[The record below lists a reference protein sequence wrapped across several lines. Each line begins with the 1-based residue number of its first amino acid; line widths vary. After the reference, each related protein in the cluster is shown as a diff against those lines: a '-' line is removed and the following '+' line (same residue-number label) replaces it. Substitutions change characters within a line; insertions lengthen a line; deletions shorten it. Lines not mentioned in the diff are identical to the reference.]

1 MRRARPSDDLSRGY
15 DRTSDGVMSAST
27 SRPSRFRSVS
37 VSLVGA
43 VGVVATIVAAATIW
57 LMLTDPVT
65 VAEAID
71 TGEVAPLVEEL
82 ASVIYDAIVGLI
94 KYL

>member
-1 MRRARPSDDLSRGY
+1 
-15 DRTSDGVMSAST
+15 MSAST
-27 SRPSRFRSVS
+27 TRPSRFHSVS
-37 VSLVGA
+37 VSLAGA
-43 VGVVATIVAAATIW
+43 VGVVAVIVAAATIW

-82 ASVIYDAIVGLI
+82 ADVIYNAIVGLI

>member
-1 MRRARPSDDLSRGY
+1 
-15 DRTSDGVMSAST
+15 MSAST
-27 SRPSRFRSVS
+27 TRPSRFHSVS
-37 VSLVGA
+37 VSLAGA
-43 VGVVATIVAAATIW
+43 VGVVAAIVAAATIW

-82 ASVIYDAIVGLI
+82 ADVIYNAIVGLI

>member
-1 MRRARPSDDLSRGY
+1 MDFPA
-15 DRTSDGVMSAST
+15 

-37 VSLVGA
+37 VSLAGA
-43 VGVVATIVAAATIW
+43 VGVVAALAAAATIW
-57 LMLTDPVT
+57 LMLTDPIT

-82 ASVIYDAIVGLI
+82 ADVLYKAIVGLI

>member
-1 MRRARPSDDLSRGY
+1 
-15 DRTSDGVMSAST
+15 MSASGT
-27 SRPSRFRSVS
+27 RPSRFHSVS
-37 VSLVGA
+37 VSLAGA
-43 VGVVATIVAAATIW
+43 VGVVAAIVAAATIW

-71 TGEVAPLVEEL
+71 TGEVAPLVQEL
-82 ASVIYDAIVGLI
+82 ANVIYSALVGLI

>member
-1 MRRARPSDDLSRGY
+1 
-15 DRTSDGVMSAST
+15 MSASN

-37 VSLVGA
+37 VSLAGA
-43 VGVVATIVAAATIW
+43 VGVVAAIVAGATIW

>member
-1 MRRARPSDDLSRGY
+1 VAQSR
-15 DRTSDGVMSAST
+15 S
-27 SRPSRFRSVS
+27 SRFRSVS
-37 VSLVGA
+37 VSLAGA
-43 VGVVATIVAAATIW
+43 VGVVAIVVAAATIW

-82 ASVIYDAIVGLI
+82 ADVIYEAIVGLI

>member
-1 MRRARPSDDLSRGY
+1 
-15 DRTSDGVMSAST
+15 MSASD

-37 VSLVGA
+37 VSLAGA
-43 VGVVATIVAAATIW
+43 VGVVAAIVAGATIW

-82 ASVIYDAIVGLI
+82 ANVIYNAIVGLI

>member
-1 MRRARPSDDLSRGY
+1 
-15 DRTSDGVMSAST
+15 MSVAQ

-37 VSLVGA
+37 VSLAGA
-43 VGVVATIVAAATIW
+43 VGVVAIVVAAAAIW

-82 ASVIYDAIVGLI
+82 ADVIYDAIVGLI
-94 KYL
+94 RYL

>member
-1 MRRARPSDDLSRGY
+1 
-15 DRTSDGVMSAST
+15 
-27 SRPSRFRSVS
+27 VS
-37 VSLVGA
+37 VSLAGVIGVLA
-43 VGVVATIVAAATIW
+43 AVVAGATIW

-82 ASVIYDAIVGLI
+82 ADVIYNAIVGLI

>member
-1 MRRARPSDDLSRGY
+1 MSDSEP
-15 DRTSDGVMSAST
+15 
-27 SRPSRFRSVS
+27 RPSRFRSVS
-37 VSLVGA
+37 VSLAGA
-43 VGVVATIVAAATIW
+43 VGVVALVIAAATIW

-71 TGEVAPLVEEL
+71 TGEMAPLVEEL
-82 ASVIYDAIVGLI
+82 ASVIYNALVGLI

>member
-1 MRRARPSDDLSRGY
+1 
-15 DRTSDGVMSAST
+15 MSASN

-37 VSLVGA
+37 VSLAGA
-43 VGVVATIVAAATIW
+43 VGVVAAIVASATIW

-82 ASVIYDAIVGLI
+82 ANVIYDAIVGLI

>member
-1 MRRARPSDDLSRGY
+1 
-15 DRTSDGVMSAST
+15 MSASD

-37 VSLVGA
+37 VSLAGA
-43 VGVVATIVAAATIW
+43 VGVVAAIVAAATIW

-82 ASVIYDAIVGLI
+82 ADVIYNALVGLI

>member
-1 MRRARPSDDLSRGY
+1 MRRARPSDDVSRGY
-15 DRTSDGVMSAST
+15 DLTSDGVMSAST

>member
-1 MRRARPSDDLSRGY
+1 
-15 DRTSDGVMSAST
+15 MSASI
-27 SRPSRFRSVS
+27 SRPSRFRRVS
-37 VSLVGA
+37 VSLAGA
-43 VGVVATIVAAATIW
+43 VGVVAAIVAGATIW

-82 ASVIYDAIVGLI
+82 ANVIYDAIVGLI

>member
-1 MRRARPSDDLSRGY
+1 MICSL
-15 DRTSDGVMSAST
+15 DGVMSAYD

-37 VSLVGA
+37 VSLAGA
-43 VGVVATIVAAATIW
+43 VCVVAAIVACATIW

-82 ASVIYDAIVGLI
+82 ANVIYDAIVGLI

>member
-1 MRRARPSDDLSRGY
+1 
-15 DRTSDGVMSAST
+15 MSASN
-27 SRPSRFRSVS
+27 SRSSRFRSVS
-37 VSLVGA
+37 VSLAGA
-43 VGVVATIVAAATIW
+43 VGVVAAVVAGATIW

>member
-1 MRRARPSDDLSRGY
+1 
-15 DRTSDGVMSAST
+15 MSAST

-37 VSLVGA
+37 VSLAGA
-43 VGVVATIVAAATIW
+43 VGVVAAIVAGATIW

-82 ASVIYDAIVGLI
+82 ASVIYDALVGLI

>member
-1 MRRARPSDDLSRGY
+1 
-15 DRTSDGVMSAST
+15 MSASN

-37 VSLVGA
+37 VSLAGA
-43 VGVVATIVAAATIW
+43 VGVVAAIVASATIW

-71 TGEVAPLVEEL
+71 TGEVAPLIEEL
-82 ASVIYDAIVGLI
+82 ANVIYDAIVGLI

>member
-1 MRRARPSDDLSRGY
+1 MP
-15 DRTSDGVMSAST
+15 ASNP
-27 SRPSRFRSVS
+27 RPSRFRSVS
-37 VSLVGA
+37 VSLAGA
-43 VGVVATIVAAATIW
+43 VGVVAAIVAGATIW

-82 ASVIYDAIVGLI
+82 ANVIYDAIVGLI